1 MSDRVSLIRTA
12 LEAAFAPVVLEI
24 EDQSAQHRGHAGAKD
39 GRGHF
44 RVAIVAAAFRGKSP
58 VQRHRLVYD
67 ALAALLA
74 TDIHALSIDARADD
88 AA

>member
-1 MSDRVSLIRTA
+1 MSDRVARIRSA
-12 LEAAFAPVVLEI
+12 LEAAFAPTVLEI

-39 GRGHF
+39 GKGHF
-44 RVAIVAAAFRGKSP
+44 RVAIRASAFRGKSP
-58 VQRHRLVYD
+58 LQRHRLVYD
-67 ALAALLA
+67 ALAALLE